1 MSVAKRKKQ
10 SPCLSC
16 TRVPNPNECE
26 NKLCKPWRQWFMER
40 WAEIHAFA
48 QHETV
53 AKNLSKDPCVGCV
66 CFGGVCT
73 APCRTKQI
81 WQEEN
86 GGKSK

>member
-1 MSVAKRKKQ
+1 MSVVEHKKQ

-16 TRVPNPNECE
+16 TRVPNPNDCE
-26 NKLCKPWRQWFMER
+26 NKLCKPWRQWFMAR
-40 WAEIHAFA
+40 WAEIHAYA

-53 AKNLSKDPCVGCV
+53 AKNLSEDPCTGCV
-66 CFGGVCT
+66 CLGEVCT

-86 GGKSK
+86 GGRSK